1 MEEVWDDINLASLN
15 DHPTDFRGM
24 ILQDFLARPC
34 SNKDS
39 VPTASVSSGFASP
52 APPHPTTMLTL
63 NSIPERF
70 HFFGNSDPLIQTS
83 HPQPQTISPSC
94 CVTVAS
100 EGHGKK
106 RFTEPGSNFDGDR
119 RHKRMIKNRESAAR
133 SRARKQESLLLYS
146 FIGLFIILSEQEVAH
161 LLEEN
166 ARLKKQQQQLYLA
179 AAAAQDPTKQTLRRT
194 STAPF

>member
-15 DHPTDFRGM
+15 DKPPDFRGM

-39 VPTASVSSGFASP
+39 VAAAIVTSGFASP
-52 APPHPTTMLTL
+52 APPPPPPPPPPTTMLTL

-70 HFFGNSDPLIQTS
+70 HFLGNSDPLNQTS
-83 HPQPQTISPSC
+83 HSQPQTVSSSC

-100 EGHGKK
+100 YHGKK
-106 RFTEPGSNFDGDR
+106 RLTEPDSDFAGDR

-133 SRARKQESLLLYS
+133 SRARKQESLF
-146 FIGLFIILSEQEVAH
+146 FILLFICLFTNISGS
-161 LLEEN
+161 
-166 ARLKKQQQQLYLA
+166 Y
-179 AAAAQDPTKQTLRRT
+179 
-194 STAPF
+194 